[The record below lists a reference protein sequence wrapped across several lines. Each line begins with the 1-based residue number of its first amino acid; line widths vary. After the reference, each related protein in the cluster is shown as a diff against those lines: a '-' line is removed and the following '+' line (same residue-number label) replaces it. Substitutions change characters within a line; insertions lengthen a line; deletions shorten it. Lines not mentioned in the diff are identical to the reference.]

1 MRLDRVLMV
10 PPGLIE
16 TAESRQYLP
25 YEGENLGLVS
35 AAQPLDL
42 AIEDQKG
49 EKLTVLVI
57 SDRLNRYGIVVD
69 RLLGEVELVVQ
80 PLDPR
85 LGKVPNISAA
95 AVLEDGAPVL
105 IIDVEDLV
113 RSIDNMLKGGEAGQ
127 DERADSV
134 RAEPG
139 EARAGL
145 DDSSP
150 WRS

>member
-1 MRLDRVLMV
+1 MV

-113 RSIDNMLKGGEAGQ
+113 RS
-127 DERADSV
+127 
-134 RAEPG
+134 
-139 EARAGL
+139 
-145 DDSSP
+145 
-150 WRS
+150 